1 MTDNSQFNQASASQS
16 AFVSD
21 KRRFQSFDGG
31 VAAQG
36 NYARPLTNNLKDFVE
51 IEHKLLKRQKARIP
65 MGAGLSFASPQ
76 FGEDVTSID
85 HTAFTRVLSYEE
97 DTGIVEVESG
107 ATMAHIY
114 NFLIDKGRYIVTQP
128 GYPSITI
135 GGCIAVDVHGKNQMR
150 DGNCTA
156 QVASL
161 KLYHPAYGIIEASPE
176 VNKEVFELTCGGYGL
191 TGHILSAK
199 LKTKAITSRRM
210 ALIKLPFDD
219 VSLTPLMLKECAK
232 NNDFVVSWHDMTAP
246 DTAFGRGFLMMGK
259 FFPSDAGEP
268 EQFGGKMSETWGL
281 DAESRK
287 WPMSPLLGASYY
299 SLPFTRLMNVFYGT
313 LSRSRA
319 EASTIAIYDC
329 LQPMTTLRE
338 YYYKMFGINGF
349 HECQLIIPEDK
360 LMDYIEQIQYAI
372 NKFEVPITL
381 ASAKYFSGRQELLR
395 FNGDGVCF
403 ALNFPRCQPGRLL
416 IEFLDKLCLKE
427 GFLPYIVKD
436 SRLPLSVVEHC
447 YGNNYHDF
455 KRRLRDFDSERLFQ
469 SEVSKRLCL

>member
-1 MTDNSQFNQASASQS
+1 
-16 AFVSD
+16 
-21 KRRFQSFDGG
+21 
-31 VAAQG
+31 
-36 NYARPLTNNLKDFVE
+36 
-51 IEHKLLKRQKARIP
+51 

-191 TGHILSAK
+191 TAHILSAK

-232 NNDFVVSWHDMTAP
+232 NNDFVVS
-246 DTAFGRGFLMMGK
+246 
-259 FFPSDAGEP
+259 
-268 EQFGGKMSETWGL
+268 
-281 DAESRK
+281 
-287 WPMSPLLGASYY
+287 
-299 SLPFTRLMNVFYGT
+299 
-313 LSRSRA
+313 
-319 EASTIAIYDC
+319 
-329 LQPMTTLRE
+329 
-338 YYYKMFGINGF
+338 
-349 HECQLIIPEDK
+349 
-360 LMDYIEQIQYAI
+360 
-372 NKFEVPITL
+372 
-381 ASAKYFSGRQELLR
+381 
-395 FNGDGVCF
+395 
-403 ALNFPRCQPGRLL
+403 
-416 IEFLDKLCLKE
+416 
-427 GFLPYIVKD
+427 
-436 SRLPLSVVEHC
+436 
-447 YGNNYHDF
+447 
-455 KRRLRDFDSERLFQ
+455 
-469 SEVSKRLCL
+469 